1 MCTGAMRSMHPFA
14 AKWFNSYIA
23 IFCCVAVSRASG
35 AVSPTSISMRRNSEE
50 NGKMSNGARLMALRK
65 SWGSRRHSSIA
76 GHFRGLSLLVAP
88 LLPEAIGATGALLG
102 SIRVP
107 VLDGR
112 AAAWRRRVQGL
123 AARCFAV
130 LAAILMLSAPDRAAA
145 QGFFE
150 GWTQGAVTIY
160 GWVPGIEGAQEG
172 PSGEP
177 IVSLDSVG
185 ILDVLDFAFMGTA
198 EIRRDRL
205 GLIFDLEYADLGTD
219 GSARGAIIPGADPAN
234 ASVDTTLLMATGA
247 AAYRMVEMED
257 AWVDV
262 YGGFRFFNVDADFTA
277 LVPALG
283 FRLERSA
290 TAAWV
295 DGLVGLR
302 GRAPL
307 GERLGLTGLVDVGGF
322 GIGSSSDLTWQV
334 QATLD
339 YRFTERLVGRLGYRF
354 MSIDRDS
361 SDLKLDIE
369 LSGPLVG
376 LTWTF

>member
-1 MCTGAMRSMHPFA
+1 
-14 AKWFNSYIA
+14 
-23 IFCCVAVSRASG
+23 
-35 AVSPTSISMRRNSEE
+35 
-50 NGKMSNGARLMALRK
+50 
-65 SWGSRRHSSIA
+65 
-76 GHFRGLSLLVAP
+76 
-88 LLPEAIGATGALLG
+88 
-102 SIRVP
+102 
-107 VLDGR
+107 
-112 AAAWRRRVQGL
+112 
-123 AARCFAV
+123 
-130 LAAILMLSAPDRAAA
+130 
-145 QGFFE
+145 
-150 GWTQGAVTIY
+150 
-160 GWVPGIEGAQEG
+160 
-172 PSGEP
+172 
-177 IVSLDSVG
+177 
-185 ILDVLDFAFMGTA
+185 
-198 EIRRDRL
+198 
-205 GLIFDLEYADLGTD
+205 
-219 GSARGAIIPGADPAN
+219 
-234 ASVDTTLLMATGA
+234 
-247 AAYRMVEMED
+247 MVEMED